1 MNVLLE
7 SGLLRGIAMKTLY
20 TIIFLAIALTTGACS
35 GDKSNSSTHENVFK
49 TETDAVK
56 KAQQVE
62 SQVLKQAEQQKQA
75 IEQQTQ

>member
-1 MNVLLE
+1 MKIIFTVIISAVLL
-7 SGLLRGIAMKTLY
+7 L
-20 TIIFLAIALTTGACS
+20 TGACS

-62 SQVLKQAEQQKQA
+62 SQVMKQAEQQKQA